1 MEKTWII
8 PDLHGCL
15 ETLKLLIFQ
24 QINPDKKD
32 HLIFLGDY
40 IDRGPDSKGVLD
52 FIMNLEETGYHV
64 TALAGNHESIC
75 TKAYEEFNKLQN
87 SSDLQVYGRYQQQW
101 FGLGGIETLKSFKAD
116 SPGDI
121 PKKYIDW
128 MSSKDFYVELEQ
140 FYAVHAGFNFD
151 LEDPFS
157 DKEAMIWIRNYIV
170 KPEKIKGKK
179 VIHGHNPSSLGFIKQ
194 NIEDS
199 DFDAIDLDNGIYLAG
214 FPGYGN
220 LVALEL
226 NSMEYKVQK
235 VVDTVTYFND

>member
-1 MEKTWII
+1 MEKIWII

-32 HLIFLGDY
+32 RLIFLGDY

-52 FIMNLEETGYHV
+52 FIMELEEKGYQV
-64 TALAGNHESIC
+64 TALTGNHESIC
-75 TKAYEEFNKLQN
+75 VKSYDEYYKLQY
-87 SSDLQVYGRYQQQW
+87 SPDSQEIGRYQQQW
-101 FGLGGIETLKSFKAD
+101 FGLGGIQTLNSFGAD

-121 PKKYIDW
+121 PKEYIDW
-128 MSSKDFYVELEQ
+128 MRSRDFYVELEQ
-140 FYAVHAGFNFD
+140 FFAVHAGFNFE

-157 DKEAMIWIRNYIV
+157 DKESMIWIRNYIV

-179 VIHGHNPSSLGFIKQ
+179 IVHGHNPSSLGFIKQ

-199 DFDAIDLDNGIYLAG
+199 NLDSIDLDNGIYLTGA
-214 FPGYGN
+214 PGYGN

-226 NSMEYKVQK
+226 NSMEYKIQPVIDK
-235 VVDTVTYFND
+235 VNYFTE